1 MTAIVMIINRR
12 ITITMMTGIRKFDIS
27 SLHDLSDIPLTADDA
42 VLVGDVVVSLF
53 LLLTDADTVVAIDE
67 PHVTVS
73 VTTTLSVDTP

>member
-1 MTAIVMIINRR
+1 
-12 ITITMMTGIRKFDIS
+12 MMTGIRKFDIS